1 MASAKTRTKTSA
13 AFSRRTLLA
22 ASATAGAAAIVS
34 IATPRDALALGR
46 RPYRGRVE
54 FGLPWPTT
62 SVDPHSLF
70 DPTAAFFGGAIFDTL
85 YALDASGNPYPTL
98 ASELPS
104 AASVPDSG
112 NESADGQTDNQTGV
126 MVRLRPGLRTNSGR
140 RLRARD
146 VVWSFQRSARN
157 GGIGWLAGIRA
168 SVADATAGAGGDS
181 GEVIR
186 FDGADPKRLAERLA
200 SPVVAIV
207 PRGFSA
213 QRPDGTGAF
222 EMRGRKGRMFLSRNM
237 HAARG
242 PAFVDG
248 IEVWT
253 TESLQQ
259 GLRAFEVGDSDIGWL
274 GTHLHRPRPGAQRFD
289 AGSVGW
295 VVLRTGSESG
305 VGPGVAQALLDGL
318 DPHGLAHFGLGP
330 LPSQRGVQGWY
341 GKPCDLIARDD
352 APYLRQLGQ
361 AIADLLTRKGHEVRF
376 VAAPAREIS
385 KRRRSGR
392 FAMMLDVV
400 RKLATGGTATIVSL
414 LSAVDPTLA
423 RRPPVYQKVDARS
436 VLRTHS
442 MGVVGEL
449 RVAGAYAPSLH
460 DVRQWKLGSM
470 YK

>member
-1 MASAKTRTKTSA
+1 MASAKTKTKTKA
-13 AFSRRTLLA
+13 ALSRRTLLA
-22 ASATAGAAAIVS
+22 ASASAGAAAIVAS
-34 IATPRDALALGR
+34 VAAPRDALALGR

-70 DPTAAFFGGAIFDTL
+70 DPTAAFFGDAIFDTL

-98 ASELPS
+98 ASALPN
-104 AASVPDSG
+104 AASVPDSAAG
-112 NESADGQTDNQTGV
+112 SVGGGTDNQTSV
-126 MVRLRPGLRTNSGR
+126 RVRLRPGLRTNSGR
-140 RLRARD
+140 RLTARD

-168 SVADATAGAGGDS
+168 SMAGGEGDD
-181 GEVIR
+181 VIR
-186 FDGADPKRLAERLA
+186 FDGADPKQLAERLA
-200 SPVVAIV
+200 SPIVAIL

-213 QRPDGTGAF
+213 RRPDGTGAF

-274 GTHLHRPRPGAQRFD
+274 GSHLHRPRPGARRFD

-295 VVLRTGSESG
+295 AVLRTGSESG

-341 GKPCDLIARDD
+341 GKPCDLVARDD

-376 VAAPAREIS
+376 VAESAREIS
-385 KRRRSGR
+385 KRRRNGR

-400 RKLATGGTATIVSL
+400 RKLAPGGTATIVSL

-423 RRPPVYQKVDARS
+423 RRPPVYRKVDARR
-436 VLRTHS
+436 VLRAHS

-460 DVRQWKLGSM
+460 DVGRWRLGSM